1 MLRGFPQIFAFCILL
16 YYHIQSRPDQNRFTI
31 HNMLYL
37 IEWNSVCLNEQQ
49 GLAEYIDSSEALC
62 PQFLDR
68 HIF

>member
-1 MLRGFPQIFAFCILL
+1 MLRGFPWSLHFAFFSITT
-16 YYHIQSRPDQNRFTI
+16 SNPDQNRFTI

-37 IEWNSVCLNEQQ
+37 IEWKSVCLNEQQ